1 MALCCYPDEA
11 CSVKILALLFFACSW
26 KKMNLAWPISR
37 HLDCTLGQYTMGIAH
52 KEIDCCSNSIHEPK
66 DAQGSQNCKLEQY
79 VLKCHCFHRLMED
92 WLLIFI
98 TYGFLKPGVIQNS
111 LKRISQLNRRHITT
125 VSSETIFAK
134 GTSLQPITLRCGVIY
149 YIQPT

>member
-1 MALCCYPDEA
+1 MLLSWRSLFSQD
-11 CSVKILALLFFACSW
+11 IGLALFCVFME
-26 KKMNLAWPISR
+26 KMNLAWPISR
-37 HLDCTLGQYTMGIAH
+37 HLDCTLGQYTIGIAH

-66 DAQGSQNCKLEQY
+66 IAQGSQNCKLEQC
-79 VLKCHCFHRLMED
+79 VLKCHYFHRLMED

-98 TYGFLKPGVIQNS
+98 TYGFLKPDVIQNS

-125 VSSETIFAK
+125 VSLETIFAK